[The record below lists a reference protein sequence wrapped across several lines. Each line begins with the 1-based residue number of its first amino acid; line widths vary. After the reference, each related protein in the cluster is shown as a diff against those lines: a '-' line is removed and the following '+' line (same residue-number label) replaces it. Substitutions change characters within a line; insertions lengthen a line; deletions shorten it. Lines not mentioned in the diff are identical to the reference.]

1 MKYKP
6 CTVETLGHYKWPQY
20 PAYSVRHLEIEAMLR
35 FSHHLDFIAKPW
47 TPAIN
52 SGARWGGAW
61 LGPFPKSGIWAVTTH
76 DDCILPGIRHYCGG
90 GKDPTG
96 IPIPLLGD
104 QPPGQPKERTVLASF
119 VGAPTHPL
127 RNPVEMAG
135 GNQGVIIRM
144 RPWREN
150 VPALDVDEC
159 MDLLS
164 RSWFALCPRGY
175 GPTSYRL
182 YEALRLGAIPVYV
195 SDRHWLPAMVP
206 WMRCAI
212 IAPTWAQ
219 AWDEI
224 RSMSD
229 GEIAEMRQQ
238 AEAVGRT
245 LSIESV
251 LDWIE
256 RDMDAHRKTDS
267 A

>member
-1 MKYKP
+1 MKYEP
-6 CTVETLGHYKWPQY
+6 CTVETLGRYKWPQY
-20 PAYSVRHLEIEAMLR
+20 PAYSVRHLEREAQVR
-35 FSHHLDFIAKPW
+35 FWGAPDFTGCPW
-47 TPAIN
+47 TPWLN
-52 SGARWGGAW
+52 MGGTVHASP
-61 LGPFPKSGIWAVTTH
+61 GGWAVSTH

-104 QPPGQPKERTVLASF
+104 PPPGQPQERTVLASF

-150 VPALDVDEC
+150 VPASDVDEC

-229 GEIAEMRQQ
+229 GEIA
-238 AEAVGRT
+238 
-245 LSIESV
+245 
-251 LDWIE
+251 
-256 RDMDAHRKTDS
+256 
-267 A
+267 